1 MGKLTNLVG
10 VDQII
15 IYLVTNIPDGS
26 RPDEKDADSDA
37 ATNTSSK
44 KPELTSSVI
53 YHPSMASVRERV
65 ALEKYPYITGQVVY
79 DAMYLY
85 SLTYDRRIQFFFN
98 KSVFKEY
105 ILNGMNYTGEIS
117 TIDYTTNI
125 LDNIELRNRIYQNV
139 NENVKTMINTL
150 FPTSYP
156 ATGNNLIS
164 FDQYIKHDDP
174 SFLSSLYTSAIGNVL
189 PSAISSLMPSLSS
202 YTSYVKIDGQQYTVF
217 RSIWLNDFINC
228 PPFKEL
234 MEKFNNFN
242 IWKNKT
248 VGTIE
253 NSKKKYL
260 LNVFTIIKSKLL
272 GSDNVIQHNNVKKK
286 NLTSFTYCNDLRK
299 KFDTLKTEFGKL
311 AEIDKEES
319 KELESLRAK
328 KNIDLAVYNNKYAD
342 ITSAN
347 KTGIKTEIKTEID
360 EEQRLFN
367 LKNYNIDK
375 NISIR
380 ENRKNIFNAFE
391 STYIKDHEK
400 YKLAEK
406 NFLYE
411 TSRMNLCEKIVI
423 DPQYS
428 EILSLL
434 INDEL
439 EKLAKLYSPE
449 VKDSREYE
457 SNKIKNEMVI
467 NLINAI
473 IKLITITKKTDNKY
487 DSTILPSLIEIDELL
502 KKNSSLSHGIIIP
515 TILKK
520 ELTNITKY
528 GAIINDIDTI
538 KDKYFGSNIN
548 TDFETDTPEITEIM
562 KKDYKEYR
570 DFVSKINNLDNPN
583 YITTNSILHD
593 LIKRYIN
600 KQNSNYYIIKKA
612 SKNEPDTPI
621 SFSHFLKYINE
632 TYYTQRQDIN
642 EYIKEKYYTDYT
654 DVPSNLQNN
663 GFKENIH
670 DHNITYHIIQKP
682 YNGELAVKQELQ
694 QLLEVNALYK
704 ENPNREP
711 KYSTYVALDLIK
723 GELNDTNRKAL
734 NCDYQNDKLG
744 SLFDNA
750 RHIKQHN
757 PYKLYQPPLYD
768 VSKFVL
774 KGQPIT
780 AQKAITNSGNPA
792 QKAITNSGNP
802 AQKAI
807 TDRGNHAQK
816 AITNSGNPAQKAITD
831 RDLMKNIKPKF
842 NTVGGRKTR
851 RKQRKTKDKRRRRTR
866 RFQ

>member
-26 RPDEKDADSDA
+26 RPDTKDADSGLPDA

-44 KPELTSSVI
+44 KLELTSSVI
-53 YHPSMASVRERV
+53 YHPSMVSVRERV
-65 ALEKYPYITGQVVY
+65 ALEKYPFITGQVVY
-79 DAMYLY
+79 DATYLY
-85 SLTYDRRIQFFFN
+85 GLTYERRIQFFFN

-105 ILNGMNYTGEIS
+105 ILNGMNYTNEIS
-117 TIDYTTNI
+117 TIDYTTDILENI
-125 LDNIELRNRIYQNV
+125 SLRNNIYKNI
-139 NENVKTMINTL
+139 NENVKIMINTL

-156 ATGNNLIS
+156 ATGNNLVS

-174 SFLSSLYTSAIGNVL
+174 SFISSLYTSSVGNIL

-202 YTSYVKIDGQQYTVF
+202 YTSYVKIDGQSYTVI

-242 IWKNKT
+242 IWKNKMKS
-248 VGTIE
+248 TIE
-253 NSKKKYL
+253 NSKKKNI
-260 LNVFTIIKSKLL
+260 LNASNIINSKFV
-272 GSDNVIQHNNVKKK
+272 GSQNIILHNNSKKT
-286 NLTSFTYCNDLRK
+286 NSTAFTYCDELKK
-299 KFDTLKTEFGKL
+299 KFQLLKVEFDKL
-311 AEIDKEES
+311 AEKDKNES
-319 KELESLRAK
+319 IELESLRAK
-328 KNIDLAVYNNKYAD
+328 KNKEQVIYDKRYA
-342 ITSAN
+342 
-347 KTGIKTEIKTEID
+347 EIKTDKKSDKKSEID
-360 EEQRLFN
+360 EEQKIFSD
-367 LKNYNIDK
+367 KKYIIDPSK
-375 NISIR
+375 SIR
-380 ENRKNIFNAFE
+380 ENRKNIFSAFE
-391 STYIKDHEK
+391 TIYNNDHDK

-406 NFLYE
+406 NFSYE
-411 TSRMNLCEKIVI
+411 TSRMNLCDKIVNSNK
-423 DPQYS
+423 Q
-428 EILSLL
+428 ILSLF

-457 SNKIKNEMVI
+457 SNKIKNEMVV

-473 IKLITITKKTDNKY
+473 IKLITTRASSTNKY
-487 DSTILPSLIEIDELL
+487 DPAILPPLIEIDELL
-502 KKNSSLSHGIIIP
+502 KKNSSLPYGIIIP

-520 ELTNITKY
+520 ELANITKY

-538 KDKYFGSNIN
+538 TDKYFGSNIN

-562 KKDYKEYR
+562 KKDYNEYR
-570 DFVSKINNLDNPN
+570 EFVSKINKLDDPN
-583 YITTNSILHD
+583 YITTNHVLHD

-612 SKNEPDTPI
+612 SKTEPYDTPI
-621 SFSHFLKYINE
+621 DFSHFLKYINE
-632 TYYTQRQDIN
+632 TYYTRRKDTI
-642 EYIKEKYYTDYT
+642 EYIKEKYYTKYT
-654 DVPSNLQNN
+654 DVPVNPQNN
-663 GFKENIH
+663 VFINDIL
-670 DHNITYHIIQKP
+670 DHNKKYHIIQKP

-723 GELNDTNRKAL
+723 GELNDTNKKSL

-744 SLFDNA
+744 YLFDNA
-750 RHIKQHN
+750 RHVKQHN

-768 VSKFVL
+768 VNKAVL

-780 AQKAITNSGNPA
+780 AQKAVTNSGNPA
-792 QKAITNSGNP
+792 QKAVTNSGNP
-802 AQKAI
+802 
-807 TDRGNHAQK
+807 
-816 AITNSGNPAQKAITD
+816 NP
-831 RDLMKNIKPKF
+831 DLMKNIKPKF

-851 RKQRKTKDKRRRRTR
+851 RKQRKIKDKRRRRTR
-866 RFQ
+866 RF